1 VSLHTVLQEK
11 ANILPSKN
19 KMTNNTMPKLSQ
31 PSSQTTPPFNTA
43 NLAVYQRAMATSSST
58 TTSGGWVC
66 GGEMNHRRPPPDP
79 EQWNELMN
87 RDQLAAEIEEVLR
100 AASNAKKDKG
110 N

>member
-1 VSLHTVLQEK
+1 
-11 ANILPSKN
+11 
-19 KMTNNTMPKLSQ
+19 MTNNITPKLSQ
-31 PSSQTTPPFNTA
+31 SSSQTTAPFTTA
-43 NLAVYQRAMATSSST
+43 NLAFHQRAMATSSST

-87 RDQLAAEIEEVLR
+87 RDQLAAEIEEIKS
-100 AASNAKKDKG
+100 AAPNAKKDKG